1 MSNSNHDSRY
11 IALEEKLGHL
21 ARMEAN
27 LRYTHG
33 KVLSW
38 WRDEGPFS
46 ALSLDQLETLSAFK
60 SRFAE
65 LQDHLGSAMKLIA
78 DIENEDTRMF
88 TYVINYMEQLDILPS
103 MDTWL
108 QARDLRNK
116 ATHDYSA
123 PDEDKLRH
131 FSDLLACTPDIYRTY
146 TSLKLFVE
154 QHYLNRK
161 SAS

>member
-1 MSNSNHDSRY
+1 VNEPGNDHRY
-11 IALEEKLGHL
+11 AALADKLIHL
-21 ARMEAN
+21 ARMDAN

-33 KVLSW
+33 KVLTW

-46 ALSLDQLETLSAFK
+46 GFSPDQLETLAAFK

-78 DIENEDTRMF
+78 EIENEDTRRF
-88 TYVINYMEQLDILPS
+88 TYVVNYMEQLEIIPS
-103 MDTWL
+103 MDAWL
-108 QARDLRNK
+108 DTRELRNK

-131 FSDLLACTPDIYRTY
+131 FSELLAHTQELYQTY
-146 TSLKLFVE
+146 TSMKLFVE
-154 QHYLNRK
+154 HHYLNRK
-161 SAS
+161 TS